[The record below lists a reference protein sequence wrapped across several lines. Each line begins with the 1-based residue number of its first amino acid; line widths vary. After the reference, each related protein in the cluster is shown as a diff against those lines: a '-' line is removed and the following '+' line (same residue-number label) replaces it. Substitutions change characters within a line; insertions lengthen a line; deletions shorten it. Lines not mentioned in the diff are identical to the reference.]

1 VIAYRAILDVPIQL
15 ARYVARRLAAERRAR
30 GTRKNTRALSCYRQA
45 VFALVWFRE
54 KADIPNLGRGFGL
67 SQATAYRYLNEAIDA
82 LAAQAPDLH
91 EALQRAQ
98 RDGLPHLILDGKIV
112 DTDRLHLKTLSTKG
126 KTIDVWYSG
135 KTHDF
140 GGNIQAI
147 FAPGGLPLW
156 VSDVLPGNTHD
167 LTAARAHVLDVIR
180 PFTTT
185 MPVLADPGYEGAGQG
200 VLTPVKQPS
209 DGRELDADTRTY
221 NALLR
226 SLRCLGERGFAL
238 LTQRWRTLQHVT
250 LSPNRIGDI
259 AKAALV
265 LVHFEHD
272 MIT

>member
-167 LTAARAHVLDVIR
+167 LTAARAHVLDARSSPRCRSWPIPDTKAQAKAYSPRSNNPATAVNST
-180 PFTTT
+180 PTPAPTTRYSG
-185 MPVLADPGYEGAGQG
+185 PCAA
-200 VLTPVKQPS
+200 S
-209 DGRELDADTRTY
+209 A
-221 NALLR
+221 NAA
-226 SLRCLGERGFAL
+226 SPC
-238 LTQRWRTLQHVT
+238 
-250 LSPNRIGDI
+250 SPNAGAPCNTSPSAPAESATSPKPPSFSSISN
-259 AKAALV
+259 
-265 LVHFEHD
+265 
-272 MIT
+272 TT